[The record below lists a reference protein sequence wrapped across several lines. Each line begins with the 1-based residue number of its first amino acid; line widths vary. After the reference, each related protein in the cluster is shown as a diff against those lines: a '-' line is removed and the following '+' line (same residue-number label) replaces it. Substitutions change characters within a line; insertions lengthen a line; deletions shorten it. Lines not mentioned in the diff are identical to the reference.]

1 MNNKKL
7 SLVATMLICGSA
19 LGFAQR
25 TPTHPMDIKDMG
37 HDTQD
42 IITAIKNWK
51 VGGQPVGDV
60 TRMDDEFYISRQR
73 PLKRIDADQDYQAEN
88 SAQAVP
94 GRKFCLWTPLD
105 DPTSTWKGFPRYCF
119 EGDNFSMWSYLNIHG
134 NWTAPWFR
142 VSGGLSDVAHK
153 NGVKVGCVA
162 SIPYGQGV
170 YVNENGTGSGWGGVL
185 SQLCK
190 QDSKGNFVNCE
201 RFVKLLKYY
210 GIDGVGVNSEFGSD
224 GSSMELIQE
233 FFAECH
239 RVAKAN
245 DWEFQLHWY
254 DGTND
259 WGSISFDAGLG
270 SHNQGMFGDGDNIV
284 TDMMFSNYNTGKST
298 LQASANKAKSM
309 GRDPYDYYKG
319 FDIQG
324 RSLSYAGNANW
335 NDLND
340 VEASIGFWGAHA
352 QGLIHQSST
361 DYGTSDVAIQKAYL
375 DKQEYVF
382 SGGYRNPANTPNVP
396 SGTVTLSNGS
406 MKNRFHGVAHYVT
419 AKSTIQQTPFVS
431 RFNLGNGLTFKD
443 EGKVTFNH
451 KWHNIATQDFLPTWR
466 WWIVDAA
473 EKATGNDLAEAE
485 LTWDDAYWGGSCLR
499 LKGQTTCS
507 RVKLFKTLL
516 KTEPNYN
523 ISLTYKMTNDLE
535 THAKLFVALKGKLT
549 EYKEIDV
556 PAAENFGEW
565 TTFTASLEQLG
576 LKSGDE
582 IAMIGIRLDN
592 TAKDYNMLVG
602 ELAVRNPEQ
611 TFNPVTPTIKEIQ
624 VLRGKGSTVDFKMR
638 YASKEETGEQKTY
651 NDEVDTWYYE
661 IWFQQKDQP
670 EQLLTATTS
679 WAAYVV
685 DAPIVPGF
693 DNRQCRF
700 GVRAVSPDG
709 QKKSDIAWSDYQEVA
724 YDTPSSEVA
733 IDRQV
738 IKPGE
743 TFKVYLEDQMANP
756 AQSFTI
762 LNAQTGATVGDAHTN
777 CTEFSTSIDELG
789 VYDLVVVN
797 SEGKSE
803 TLRGKIIVS
812 PEETGAVPV
821 VETITTDKET
831 AEKDEAINLSYT
843 SRDGEGKVSRGLEI
857 KDPNMLL
864 IPAEVTL
871 DGSNHTSMAYSIGL
885 WVKVDNYAHD
895 KQGTN
900 LISKNTVKDSWP
912 HNNWGD
918 LWVQVRPEI
927 QAGHDNIYNYHP
939 ANEVSFNTFGWTLH
953 DWPKENMMTSGYSLN
968 PGVWNHIVVT
978 QDAGA
983 QQKIY
988 FNGKCVAGPV
998 NFTSSSLRENST
1010 DYRIDQT
1017 VHANIFIG
1025 GGGVY
1030 KAGLNATI
1038 DEVQVWNKALTDD
1051 EVKRA
1056 MQGYKASEVPEGLM
1070 GYYTFEE
1077 LDKTDSTF
1085 VNLGKKGAE
1094 YKARMVVTKDA
1105 GGEKTDGAYY
1115 ATVGANNEIT
1125 GYPGIAGTL
1134 DVKTSREWVLNG
1146 GRISSEDDKAAVVT
1160 FARAG
1165 EYPVSVKLTNFW
1177 GESEKALENAITING
1192 PVDGIND
1199 VKDNAGFS
1207 VYPNPF
1213 VESVNLCFAEGGF
1226 YTVNIVSA
1234 AGAVLQSNDF
1244 RATAG
1249 DVVNVAVQGGKG
1261 MYIVQVLRDGKPF
1274 KALNVIKK

>member
-1 MNNKKL
+1 MNNKKKTL
-7 SLVATMLICGSA
+7 LASMLLCGCVF
-19 LGFAQR
+19 GYAQR
-25 TPTHPMDIKDMG
+25 TPTHPLDI
-37 HDTQD
+37 QD
-42 IITAIKNWK
+42 KGDQYLIENIKNW
-51 VGGQPVGDV
+51 QPGTPPQDV
-60 TRMDDEFYISRQR
+60 SKMDDEFYISRVR
-73 PLKRIDADQDYQAEN
+73 PLARIADADDYQAEN
-88 SAQAVP
+88 SQYAVP

-105 DPTSTWKGFPRYCF
+105 NPTSTWKALPRYCF
-119 EGDNFSMWSYLNIHG
+119 EGDNFSMWSYINIHG

-142 VSGGLSDVAHK
+142 VTGGLSDVAHK
-153 NGVKVGCVA
+153 NGVAVGCVA
-162 SIPYGQGV
+162 SIPWANSV
-170 YVNENGTGSGWGGVL
+170 YADNTNASGWSGVFAN
-185 SQLCK
+185 LCK
-190 QDSKGNFVNCE
+190 QDSKGNYVNCE

-210 GIDGVGVNSEFGSD
+210 GIDGVGVNSEFYSD
-224 GSSMELIQE
+224 SESMEIIQG
-233 FFAECH
+233 FFAQCH
-239 RVAKAN
+239 KEAEKIG
-245 DWEFQLHWY
+245 WKFQLHWY

-259 WGSISFDAGLG
+259 SGMIQFDYGLG
-270 SHNQGMFGDGDNIV
+270 SHNEGMFGDGDNIV
-284 TDMMFSNYNTGKST
+284 TDMMFSNYGTGKST
-298 LQASANKAKSM
+298 LQASATKAKSM

-324 RSLSYAGNANW
+324 RNLSYSGNANW
-335 NDLND
+335 NDLNG

-352 QGLIHQSST
+352 QSLIHQSST

-375 DKQEYVF
+375 EKQEYVF
-382 SGGYRNPANTPNVP
+382 SGGYRNPANTPDVP
-396 SGTVTLSNGS
+396 SGAVTLSNGS

-419 AKSTIQQTPFVS
+419 AKSTIQQVPFVT
-431 RFNLGNGLTFKD
+431 RFNLGNGLTFKN

-451 KWHNIATQDFLPTWR
+451 KWHNIATQDYLPTWR
-466 WWIVDAA
+466 WWIVDGS
-473 EKATGNDLAEAE
+473 EKATGNDLAQAE

-499 LKGQTTCS
+499 LKGQTTTS

-523 ISLTYKMTNDLE
+523 ISLTYKMTNDLD
-535 THAKLFVALKGKLT
+535 THAKLFVALKGKLA

-556 PAAENFGEW
+556 PAATKFGEW

-582 IAMIGIRLDN
+582 IALIGIRLDN
-592 TAKDYNMLVG
+592 TSKDYNMLVG
-602 ELAVRNPEQ
+602 ELAVRNPQQ
-611 TFNPVTPTIKEIQ
+611 TFAPVAPTIKEIQ
-624 VLRGKGSTVDFKMR
+624 VLRGKDKTCDFKMR
-638 YASKEETGEQKTY
+638 YAAKEETGDQKTY
-651 NDEVDTWYYE
+651 NDEVGTWYYE
-661 IWFQQKDQP
+661 IWFQQKGEEPQY
-670 EQLLTATTS
+670 LTATTS

-685 DAPIVPGF
+685 DAPMVA
-693 DNRQCRF
+693 DLEKRDCRF

-709 QKKSDIAWSDYQEVA
+709 VQKSDITWSEYQEVE
-724 YDTPSSEVA
+724 YDTPSAEVA

-738 IKPGE
+738 IKPNE
-743 TFKVYLEDQMANP
+743 QFKVYYEDSFAPN
-756 AQSFTI
+756 AQSFRL
-762 LNAQTGATVGDAHTN
+762 LNAQTGAQVGEKFTDCNSFT
-777 CTEFSTSIDELG
+777 TSVAEVG
-789 VYDLVVVN
+789 VYDLEVV
-797 SEGKSE
+797 SSTGE
-803 TLRGKIIVS
+803 TELLRGKVIVS

-821 VETITTDKET
+821 VETVTADKQT
-831 AEKDEAINLSYT
+831 AETTEEINLNYT

-857 KDPNMLL
+857 KDPNMLM
-864 IPAEVTL
+864 IPAEVTV
-871 DGSNHTSMAYSIGL
+871 DASNHTSMAYSYAL

-918 LWVQVRPEI
+918 LWVQIRPEI
-927 QAGHDNIYNYHP
+927 EAGHDDITMHHP

-953 DWPKENMMTSGYSLN
+953 DWPKENMMSTGYSLN

-978 QDAGA
+978 QDAGS

-998 NFTSSSLRENST
+998 NFTSSSLRENSS
-1010 DYRIDQT
+1010 DYRIDKN
-1017 VHANIFIG
+1017 VKANVFIG

-1056 MQGYKASEVPEGLM
+1056 MQGYKADEIPEGLM

-1094 YKARMVVTKDA
+1094 YKAKMVVTRDA

-1115 ATVGANNEIT
+1115 ATVGANNEVT
-1125 GYPGIAGTL
+1125 GYPGISGTL
-1134 DVKTSREWVLNG
+1134 EVKTTREWVLNG
-1146 GRISSEDDKAAVVT
+1146 GRISSENDKAAVVT
-1160 FARAG
+1160 FARPG
-1165 EYPVSVKLTNFW
+1165 EYEAGVKLTNFW
-1177 GESEKALENAITING
+1177 GESEKTLENVLVITG
-1192 PVDGIND
+1192 EDTGVND

-1207 VYPNPF
+1207 LYPNPF
-1213 VESVNLCFAEGGF
+1213 VESVNLRFTEGAV
-1226 YTVNIVSA
+1226 YTVNIVNA

-1244 RATAG
+1244 RAEAG
-1249 DVVNVAVQGGKG
+1249 ETVNVAVKGGKG
-1261 MYIVQVLRDGKPF
+1261 MYIVQVLKNGKPY